1 MEHGLDRLLEAPLEW
16 LLEASLELVVGA
28 ATLNALCELL
38 TEAIFDLPK
47 TAALDD
53 AYKFLGLDHKA
64 TNDQINKRYR
74 QLALIYHPDKEGGSE
89 DKFIKLHSYVCIIR
103 ASRE

>member
-1 MEHGLDRLLEAPLEW
+1 MDWIGYWRPHWNGYWRRHW
-16 LLEASLELVVGA
+16 SWSVGA
-28 ATLNALCELL
+28 ATINALCELL

-89 DKFIKLHSYVCIIR
+89 DKFIKLQSYVCIIR